1 MKLTQLEQSN
11 SELKQI
17 IYGFSK
23 IIGFT
28 FIL

>member
-1 MKLTQLEQSN
+1 LEQSN